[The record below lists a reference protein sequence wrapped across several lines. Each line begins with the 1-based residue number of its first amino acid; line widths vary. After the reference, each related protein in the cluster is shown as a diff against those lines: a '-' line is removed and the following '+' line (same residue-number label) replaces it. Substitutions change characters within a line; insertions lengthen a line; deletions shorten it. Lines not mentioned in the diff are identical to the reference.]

1 MPSVQEDVLI
11 VGGGLAAQRAVET
24 LVGRCGHGDCAA
36 IAPGV
41 FRVDEVAVVIGDG
54 PDALVLEAAR
64 ACPAMA
70 IEVVDADTGALVEC
84 GATCTGARVET

>member
-1 MPSVQEDVLI
+1 MILMPPVDELSC
-11 VGGGLAAQRAVET
+11 
-24 LVGRCGHGDCAA
+24 CGHGDCAA

-41 FRVDEVAVVIGDG
+41 FRVDEVAVVTGSG

-70 IEVVDADTGALVEC
+70 IEVVEAETGEPVEL
-84 GATCTGARVET
+84 